1 MRFVLRHYQ
10 TISSFPLQ
18 TWSSAIV
25 FTPNKSLVKQK
36 NLSKKARW
44 LKSLPRMEDDWSA
57 MVQTLTGHSSSVT
70 SVAFSSD
77 GKQVASA
84 SDDKTI
90 ILWDAAAGRHVTTLT
105 GHSNWVTSVAFSPD
119 GKQVASASWDGT
131 VMLWDAA
138 TGEHV
143 KTLKGHSTY
152 VTSVAFS
159 LDGKQVASASGDKT
173 IMVWDVAKHGKASK
187 IWRHM
192 VARRPVRKIKT
203 HSIVEFMRYVSDSQS
218 VVTNLGVIYV
228 DDNCVDSQIK
238 SLDKL
243 HPLHLS
249 DNWICYRSQR
259 IMRLPGDYNG
269 NCYDIFNDQLT
280 FGCTNGLTLSLS
292 VDRADFY
299 ACVEGNRV

>member
-84 SDDKTI
+84 S
-90 ILWDAAAGRHVTTLT
+90 
-105 GHSNWVTSVAFSPD
+105 
-119 GKQVASASWDGT
+119 WDGT

-173 IMVWDVAKHGKASK
+173 IMVWDVAKYGKASK
-187 IWRHM
+187 FWRHM